1 MDLDEFK
8 KYFEKDSLIIK
19 NIRQEVIDNSLKI
32 CENIKEFIYFVT
44 YLHGTGHGTIAI
56 DFSLDEF
63 ETSFLSLEIG
73 SKSIG
78 FFGEIAFD
86 SSNILVDNISII
98 NEEDF
103 EESMQILKTSLF
115 KVLNKRYLLTEKNI
129 F

>member
-19 NIRQEVIDNSLKI
+19 NIRQEVVDNSLKI
-32 CENIKEFIYFVT
+32 IENIKDFIYFVT
-44 YLHGTGHGTIAI
+44 YSHGTGHGTIVI

-63 ETSFLSLEIG
+63 ETSFLYLEIG
-73 SKSIG
+73 RKSIG
-78 FFGEIAFD
+78 FFGEIDFD
-86 SSNILVDNISII
+86 SSNILEDNISII

-103 EESMQILKTSLF
+103 EESMKILKTYLF
-115 KVLNKRYLLTEKNI
+115 RVLKQRYLLTEKNI

>member
-44 YLHGTGHGTIAI
+44 YLHGTEYGTIVI

-115 KVLNKRYLLTEKNI
+115 KVLKKRYLLTEKNI

>member
-19 NIRQEVIDNSLKI
+19 NIKQEVIDNSLKI
-32 CENIKEFIYFVT
+32 CENIKDFIYFVT
-44 YLHGTGHGTIAI
+44 YLRGTEYGTIVI

-115 KVLNKRYLLTEKNI
+115 KVLKKRYLLTEKNI